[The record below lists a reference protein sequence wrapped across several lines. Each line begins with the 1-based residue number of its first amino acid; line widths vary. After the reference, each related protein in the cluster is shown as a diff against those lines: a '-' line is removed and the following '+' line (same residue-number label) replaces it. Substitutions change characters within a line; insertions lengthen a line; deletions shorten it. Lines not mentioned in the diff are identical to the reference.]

1 MVRVLDEDG
10 DGVVGR
16 GKQRWSGKGC
26 LSRAGNQARE
36 GEEARAGWREQM
48 KLGELEGMSSL

>member
-16 GKQRWSGKGC
+16 GKQRWSRKGC